1 MGLNM
6 INSKI
11 KRIIISVLAGVF
23 TIPVLALIFWFMQ
36 NYILLFIYVFISI
49 VIGIGVYFSILSD

>member
-1 MGLNM
+1 MELNM
-6 INSKI
+6 INNKI

>member
-6 INSKI
+6 INNKI